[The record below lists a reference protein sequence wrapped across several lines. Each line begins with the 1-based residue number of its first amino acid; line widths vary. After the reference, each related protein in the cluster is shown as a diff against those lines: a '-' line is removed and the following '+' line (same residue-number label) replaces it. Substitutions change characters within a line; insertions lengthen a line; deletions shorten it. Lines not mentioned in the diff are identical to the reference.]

1 MPAEIKNSSEA
12 EASRVETQTARNE
25 ERRYT
30 RPGRLISLPLSE
42 NHALTKS
49 SCSVAIV
56 IKSADSSTVK
66 MATRVLVFSAAAE
79 EEGR

>member
-1 MPAEIKNSSEA
+1 MTSAP
-12 EASRVETQTARNE
+12 
-25 ERRYT
+25 RYT

-56 IKSADSSTVK
+56 IRSADSRTVK
-66 MATRVLVFSAAAE
+66 MATRVLVFSAAG
-79 EEGR
+79 GRTVKS